1 LERDFETG
9 AATSWIQTY
18 SYPERADVTVA
29 YKFSETRCD
38 KQIPV
43 CVLFM
48 CLIGIQSA
56 KNTRVIESRIRRGA
70 FEGKNLT
77 RILRPLCTGIR
88 RHQWASTLC
97 SFKTFWCVA
106 HFLRGPE
113 KSLDMKV
120 VSFFATTAPC
130 SSICPNPGAD
140 FPFLLVVSALTR
152 DAEDLSLERPIL

>member
-1 LERDFETG
+1 VLPPHGYKRIRLPCEQMLLLHTNLARRSV
-9 AATSWIQTY
+9 TS
-18 SYPERADVTVA
+18 
-29 YKFSETRCD
+29 K
-38 KQIPV
+38 IPV

-70 FEGKNLT
+70 FEGKSLA
-77 RILRPLCTGIR
+77 RLSRPLCTGIR

-120 VSFFATTAPC
+120 VSFFATTASC